1 MMSHGDIACRAL
13 ALLALGFSGCTGDD
27 PTPIRQGSGYRL
39 VPRFSG
45 RAAVPRPLVGTR
57 VPQHPFMAA
66 GGSSMLI
73 VENNAGYDIFPTMMF
88 GRTGAGGVARVD
100 LDDDGEGCHVVWQS
114 GEVSQTAVPKLSL
127 GNGLLYLYTKLPGA
141 PWWTDA
147 YYLTAVDFR
156 TGETVYGVLTGTG
169 LGYDNHWAAITIG
182 PDGTAY
188 VGTLRGLLAVRD
200 GER

>member
-1 MMSHGDIACRAL
+1 
-13 ALLALGFSGCTGDD
+13 
-27 PTPIRQGSGYRL
+27 
-39 VPRFSG
+39 
-45 RAAVPRPLVGTR
+45 
-57 VPQHPFMAA
+57 
-66 GGSSMLI
+66 
-73 VENNAGYDIFPTMMF
+73 
-88 GRTGAGGVARVD
+88 
-100 LDDDGEGCHVVWQS
+100 CHVVWQS

-141 PWWTDA
+141 PWWPDA
-147 YYLTAVDFR
+147 YYLTTVDFR

-200 GER
+200 GDRSRPGSSAAQPGPAEVAAEGAGLGGPDEQGGGQAR

>member
-1 MMSHGDIACRAL
+1 
-13 ALLALGFSGCTGDD
+13 
-27 PTPIRQGSGYRL
+27 
-39 VPRFSG
+39 
-45 RAAVPRPLVGTR
+45 
-57 VPQHPFMAA
+57 
-66 GGSSMLI
+66 LI

-200 GER
+200 GDR

>member
-1 MMSHGDIACRAL
+1 MAGLRRDHGVVAGIFDAA
-13 ALLALGFSGCTGDD
+13 
-27 PTPIRQGSGYRL
+27 GS
-39 VPRFSG
+39 VTDVIM
-45 RAAVPRPLVGTR
+45 RAAATELQSRLGQP
-57 VPQHPFMAA
+57 
-66 GGSSMLI
+66 LI

-200 GER
+200 GS